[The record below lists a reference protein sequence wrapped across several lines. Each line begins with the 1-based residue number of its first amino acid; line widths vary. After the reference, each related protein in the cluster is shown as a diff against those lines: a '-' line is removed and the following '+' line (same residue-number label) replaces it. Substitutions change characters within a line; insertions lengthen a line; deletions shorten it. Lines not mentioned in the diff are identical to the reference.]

1 MGKKVTVL
9 VVEDEVL
16 ILLDIVDYLESEGF
30 RVLQAAN
37 AAQAIEMLERE
48 PAISIIFTDVEMPG
62 TMDGLKLAALVRDR
76 WPPVKIVVTSGH
88 KTVEIT
94 DLPDGGVFFSKPYRP
109 DELAITFRELTSL
122 AS

>member
-9 VVEDEVL
+9 VVEDEPL
-16 ILLDIVDYLESEGF
+16 ILLDIVDYLENEGF

-109 DELAITFRELTSL
+109 EELATTFRKLTSP

>member
-9 VVEDEVL
+9 VVEDEPL

-30 RVLQAAN
+30 RVLRAAN

-109 DELAITFRELTSL
+109 EELATTFRKLTSP